1 LFQGARCAGRS
12 VNADYHKAGTR
23 IGMPSSQARDCARR
37 KAFRQAIGAHGID
50 QGKSRRKVMSTMMA
64 AGISDEDILS
74 RLRKVLHDTF
84 EIEPT
89 RVTPAAHLFTDL
101 ELDSIDAVDLAIQV
115 QDMTGMRIK
124 PEDFKNVRTVGD
136 VIATVH
142 SLLDR

>member
-1 LFQGARCAGRS
+1 
-12 VNADYHKAGTR
+12 
-23 IGMPSSQARDCARR
+23 
-37 KAFRQAIGAHGID
+37 
-50 QGKSRRKVMSTMMA
+50 MSTMMA
-64 AGISDEDILS
+64 PGISDEDILS

-142 SLLDR
+142 TLLDR